1 MFNIFKNN
9 CCHAP
14 KECDLVQEL
23 RQVREEL
30 KDLRNTLNLHGN
42 INNRFYVYDNKKYAH
57 WELSD
62 IFEWLKRVNNGTV
75 DPIITIPGYHPYNS
89 ALRPDTFNPH
99 CRYVEI
105 LRQIA
110 KFINTVADIKEK
122 NIEIEQ
128 QIKELKNKE
137 QELKKQLGIS

>member
-1 MFNIFKNN
+1 M
-9 CCHAP
+9 
-14 KECDLVQEL
+14 
-23 RQVREEL
+23 
-30 KDLRNTLNLHGN
+30 
-42 INNRFYVYDNKKYAH
+42 
-57 WELSD
+57 
-62 IFEWLKRVNNGTV
+62 
-75 DPIITIPGYHPYNS
+75 
-89 ALRPDTFNPH
+89 RPDTFNPH